1 MNPTITS
8 IVNSSHLPMSI
19 IIIGVGKEDFTQ
31 MEILDGD
38 NGLVD
43 SNSRRA
49 MRDLVQFVPFE

>member
-43 SNSRRA
+43 SNCNNKNKLKLKK
-49 MRDLVQFVPFE
+49 MNK